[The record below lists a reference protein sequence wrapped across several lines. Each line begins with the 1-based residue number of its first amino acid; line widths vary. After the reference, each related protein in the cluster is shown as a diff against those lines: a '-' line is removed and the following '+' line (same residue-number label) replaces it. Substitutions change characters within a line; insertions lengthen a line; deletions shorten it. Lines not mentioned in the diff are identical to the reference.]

1 MADLS
6 RTVDCLLAVLQ
17 LRVEAYEVL
26 RPDVRVQE
34 DVLIDVIRN
43 PSAPIFGSNFYTS
56 TIPESLAQGF
66 SVLRVSATDSD
77 GVSSVGM
84 VALDG

>member
-1 MADLS
+1 MF
-6 RTVDCLLAVLQ
+6 Q

-34 DVLIDVIRN
+34 NVLIDVIRN

-56 TIPESLAQGF
+56 TIPESLAQGL
-66 SVLRVSATDSD
+66 SVLKVSATDSD
-77 GVSSVGM
+77 GVSSVGSIP
-84 VALDG
+84 LTGE